1 MNKNEVE
8 EHFGKQAGSY
18 EELMVKLI
26 PGYLEQHAIIYDL
39 LPEEEKAYRVL
50 DLGCGNGV
58 LSEQVLKKYPH
69 ARIVGFDLTEEMLKA
84 YKTNFLNI
92 PTGLN

>member
-1 MNKNEVE
+1 MNRNEVK

-26 PGYLEQHAIIYDL
+26 PGYIEQHAIIYDL
-39 LPEEEKAYRVL
+39 LPEEEKAHRLL

-58 LSEQVLKKYPH
+58 LLEQVLKKYPH
-69 ARIVGFDLTEEMLKA
+69 ASIVGLDLTEEMLKA
-84 YKTNFLNI
+84 YKNLNI